1 MRFSSFSSDI
11 LRIFYTLN
19 LNLQLF
25 LLSVP
30 DATQNQLN
38 IVLFSSSQG

>member
-1 MRFSSFSSDI
+1 MKFSSFSSDI
-11 LRIFYTLN
+11 LHIFYTLN

-25 LLSVP
+25 LLSVR

-38 IVLFSSSQG
+38 TVLFRSSQG